1 MVKDK
6 KEISADMIKAEE
18 KARAS
23 KLKRFVSSPVRYP
36 MLMGYNKIL
45 YPLLKRGVFVYADTF
60 FGIRMKTLLPAGTDI
75 LLNGIK
81 SHDSEIRLTKYL
93 TMHLHEGDTFIDVG
107 AHYGYYTLLASAMI
121 GAGGHVF
128 AIEASGHSFSILKE
142 NTQAHQ
148 NILIYHNA
156 AGETHGEIVF
166 YEYPGPLAE
175 YNTIVKGA
183 YADKAWIKKVK
194 QTVNKVQTVVLD
206 DLLLSNRIDK
216 AILKIDVEGGELAV
230 IKGLASALRQADLT
244 IVMEYLLSDDL
255 SSPHHQAVG
264 LLVANGYKAH
274 AIDKEG
280 NLKAITVIDQY
291 LKDSGLDSDNLVFV
305 KG

>member
-1 MVKDK
+1 MKDK
-6 KEISADMIKAEE
+6 KEIIAAMIRAEE

-23 KLKRFVSSPVRYP
+23 RLKRLVTSPMRYP
-36 MLMGYNKIL
+36 MLMGYNKVI
-45 YPLLKRGVFVYADTF
+45 YPLVKRGVFVHTDTF
-60 FGIRMKTLLPAGTDI
+60 FGVRMKTLLPAGTDI

-107 AHYGYYTLLASAMI
+107 AHYGYYALLASVMI
-121 GAGGHVF
+121 GAEGHVF
-128 AIEASGHSFSILKE
+128 AIEASAHSYSILKE

-148 NILIYHNA
+148 NILTYHNA
-156 AGETHGEIVF
+156 AGEAPGEIVF

-183 YADKAWIKKVK
+183 YADKAWIKNVK
-194 QTVNKVQTVVLD
+194 QTINKVQTVVLD
-206 DLLLSNRIDK
+206 DLIK
-216 AILKIDVEGGELAV
+216 ANQISKAVLKIDVEGGELSV
-230 IKGLASALRQADLT
+230 IKGLALSLGQCELT

-274 AIDKEG
+274 AIDKDG
-280 NLKAITVIDQY
+280 NLKVVAIIDQY
-291 LKDSGLDSDNLVFV
+291 LKDAGLDSDNLVFL
-305 KG
+305 K

>member
-1 MVKDK
+1 VEDRKN
-6 KEISADMIKAEE
+6 IWTALLKAER
-18 KARAS
+18 KARS
-23 KLKRFVSSPVRYP
+23 TKVERLKGAPVKYP
-36 MLMGYNKIL
+36 LLMGYNKVL
-45 YPLLKRGVFVYADTF
+45 YPLLKRGVFVHAKTF
-60 FGIRMKTLLPAGTDI
+60 FGIRIKTLLPAGTDI

-81 SHDSEIRLTKYL
+81 SHDSEIRLTKFL
-93 TMHLHEGDTFIDVG
+93 TRNLQEGDTFIDVG

-121 GAGGHVF
+121 GERGHVYS
-128 AIEASGHSFSILKE
+128 IEASAHSFGILRE
-142 NTQAHQ
+142 NTKSRR

-156 AGETHGEIVF
+156 AGEAPGEIVF

-183 YADKAWIKKVK
+183 YADKAWIRNVK
-194 QTVNKVQTVVLD
+194 QTINKVQTVVLD
-206 DLLLSNRIDK
+206 DLIK
-216 AILKIDVEGGELAV
+216 ANQISKAVIKIDVEGGELSV
-230 IKGLASALRQADLT
+230 IKGLASSLDQCDLT

-274 AIDKEG
+274 AIDAEG
-280 NLKAITVIDQY
+280 NLKALAVIDQY

-305 KG
+305 KA